1 MRYKKKKIYNFL
13 DDILVSFI
21 FFTVLPLLKFRSNN
35 EKPNYTRSQ
44 WAFPL
49 VGIFIGLVIVFIVK
63 FSLFLGLNLVI
74 ASTLGVLFN
83 IYILGFL
90 ENRQA
95 SNFSK
100 KQNSDNLRTESTET
114 KNQLFLIFLIFLKIH
129 LIAELFI
136 VEGFTF
142 IITGCYALGTFSI
155 VLFRKIFYSYTDENF
170 SIMIGKSSNKN
181 LLLSTSI
188 VLLTIFPLGL
198 LISSILLFAVYFTA
212 FVFNIFLASFG
223 NNKNKKPLGI
233 YTQIIE
239 IISLIIL
246 NFWFII

>member
-21 FFTVLPLLKFRSNN
+21 FFTVLPLHKYRSNS

-95 SNFSK
+95 SKFSK
-100 KQNSDNLRTESTET
+100 KQGIDNLSVKNKET
-114 KNQLFLIFLIFLKIH
+114 KNHLLLILLIFLKIH
-129 LIAELFI
+129 LVAELFI
-136 VEGFTF
+136 VEGFIF

-155 VLFRKIFYSYTDENF
+155 VLIRKIFYSYSDENF
-170 SIMIGKSSNKN
+170 SKMIGKSSNRN
-181 LLLSTSI
+181 LLLSTFI

-198 LISSILLFAVYFTA
+198 LITIILLILVYFTA
-212 FVFNIFLASFG
+212 FALNIFPTSFG
-223 NNKNKKPLGI
+223 NYKNKKPLGI
-233 YTQIIE
+233 YTQIVE
-239 IISLIIL
+239 IISLIIF
-246 NFWFII
+246 NIWFII

>member
-21 FFTVLPLLKFRSNN
+21 FFTVLPLLKYRSNN

-49 VGIFIGLVIVFIVK
+49 VGIFIGLVTVLIVK
-63 FSLFLGLNLVI
+63 FSMFIGLNLI
-74 ASTLGVLFN
+74 ISSTFGVLFN

-136 VEGFTF
+136 VEGFIF

-170 SIMIGKSSNKN
+170 SIIIGKSSNKN
-181 LLLSTSI
+181 LLLSTFI
-188 VLLTIFPLGL
+188 VLLTVFPLGL
-198 LISSILLFAVYFTA
+198 LITIILLIIVYFTA
-212 FVFNIFLASFG
+212 FVFNISFNIKSASG
-223 NNKNKKPLGI
+223 CIVRNL
-233 YTQIIE
+233 
-239 IISLIIL
+239 
-246 NFWFII
+246 

>member
-1 MRYKKKKIYNFL
+1 MGLKKKIFFNIL

-21 FFTVLPLLKFRSNN
+21 FFTVLPLLKYKSND

-49 VGIFIGLVIVFIVK
+49 VGIFIGLVTVLIVK
-63 FSLFLGLNLVI
+63 FSFFLGVNLVI

-90 ENRQA
+90 ENQQE
-95 SNFSK
+95 SKFSK
-100 KQNSDNLRTESTET
+100 KQFSDNLRILSKET
-114 KNQLFLIFLIFLKIH
+114 KNQLFLILLIFLKIH

-155 VLFRKIFYSYTDENF
+155 VLIRKIFYSYSDENF
-170 SIMIGKSSNKN
+170 STMIGKSSNKN
-181 LLLSTSI
+181 LLLSTLI
-188 VLLTIFPLGL
+188 VFLTIFPLGL
-198 LISSILLFAVYFTA
+198 MIASILLIVVYFIV
-212 FVFNIFLASFG
+212 FVFNIFLTNFDK
-223 NNKNKKPLGI
+223 NKNKKPLGI
-233 YTQIIE
+233 YIQIVE

-246 NFWFII
+246 SIWFNI

>member
-1 MRYKKKKIYNFL
+1 M
-13 DDILVSFI
+13 
-21 FFTVLPLLKFRSNN
+21 
-35 EKPNYTRSQ
+35 
-44 WAFPL
+44 
-49 VGIFIGLVIVFIVK
+49 
-63 FSLFLGLNLVI
+63 NLVI
-74 ASTLGVLFN
+74 SSTLGVFFN

-100 KQNSDNLRTESTET
+100 KQNSDNFRIESKET

-155 VLFRKIFYSYTDENF
+155 VLIRKIFYSYSDKNF
-170 SIMIGKSSNKN
+170 SAMIGKSSNKN
-181 LLLSTSI
+181 LLISTFI

-198 LISSILLFAVYFTA
+198 MITSILLVVVYFTA
-212 FVFNIFLASFG
+212 FVFNIFLSSFG
-223 NNKNKKPLGI
+223 NKKNRQLLGI
-233 YTQIIE
+233 YNLIVE

-246 NFWFII
+246 NIWFAI

>member
-1 MRYKKKKIYNFL
+1 MRYKKKIFNKFF

-21 FFTVLPLLKFRSNN
+21 FFTVLPLLKYKSYS

-49 VGIFIGLVIVFIVK
+49 VGIFIGLVTVLIVK
-63 FSLFLGLNLVI
+63 FSFFLGLNLVI

-129 LIAELFI
+129 LIAELFM

-155 VLFRKIFYSYTDENF
+155 VLIRKIFYTYSDEDF
-170 SIMIGKSSNKN
+170 STMIGKSSNKN
-181 LLLSTSI
+181 LLISTFI

-198 LISSILLFAVYFTA
+198 LITSILLIVVYFGIDLK
-212 FVFNIFLASFG
+212 NIIKFLGEVDIKVMVA
-223 NNKNKKPLGI
+223 
-233 YTQIIE
+233 Y
-239 IISLIIL
+239 
-246 NFWFII
+246 

>member
-1 MRYKKKKIYNFL
+1 MKYKKNIFNKFF

-21 FFTVLPLLKFRSNN
+21 FFTELPLLKYKSNN

-49 VGIFIGLVIVFIVK
+49 VGIFIGLVTVLIVK
-63 FSLFLGLNLVI
+63 FSFFLGMNLVI

-90 ENRQA
+90 ENPQE
-95 SNFSK
+95 SKFSK
-100 KQNSDNLRTESTET
+100 KQYSDNLRILSKET
-114 KNQLFLIFLIFLKIH
+114 KNQLFLILLFFLKIH

-155 VLFRKIFYSYTDENF
+155 VLIRKIFYSYTDEDF
-170 SIMIGKSSNKN
+170 STIIGKSSNKN
-181 LLLSTSI
+181 LLLSTLI
-188 VLLTIFPLGL
+188 VFLTIFPIGL
-198 LISSILLFAVYFTA
+198 IIASILLIVVYFIA
-212 FVFNIFLASFG
+212 FVFNIFLTRFSD
-223 NNKNKKPLGI
+223 NRNRQPLGI
-233 YTQIIE
+233 YIQI
-239 IISLIIL
+239 
-246 NFWFII
+246 

>member
-1 MRYKKKKIYNFL
+1 MRYKKKNFYNFL

-49 VGIFIGLVIVFIVK
+49 VGIFIGLVTVLIVK
-63 FSLFLGLNLVI
+63 FSFFIGLNLVI
-74 ASTLGVLFN
+74 ASTFGVLFN

-90 ENRQA
+90 ENRQE

-100 KQNSDNLRTESTET
+100 KQNSDSLKIENQEI
-114 KNQLFLIFLIFLKIH
+114 KNQLFLIFLIFLKIQ
-129 LIAELFI
+129 LIAELFK

-155 VLFRKIFYSYTDENF
+155 VLIRKIFYSYSDKNF
-170 SIMIGKSSNKN
+170 SAMIGKSSNKN
-181 LLLSTSI
+181 LLISTFI

-198 LISSILLFAVYFTA
+198 MITSILLVVVYFTA
-212 FVFNIFLASFG
+212 FVFNIFLTSFV
-223 NNKNKKPLGI
+223 NYKNKIPLGI
-233 YTQIIE
+233 YTQIVE

>member
-1 MRYKKKKIYNFL
+1 MRYKKNIFNKFF

-21 FFTVLPLLKFRSNN
+21 FFTELPLLKYKSNN

-49 VGIFIGLVIVFIVK
+49 VGIFIGLVTVLIVK
-63 FSLFLGLNLVI
+63 FSFFLGMNLVI

-90 ENRQA
+90 ENPQE
-95 SNFSK
+95 SKFSK
-100 KQNSDNLRTESTET
+100 KQYSDNLRILSKET
-114 KNQLFLIFLIFLKIH
+114 KNQLFLILLFFLKIH

-155 VLFRKIFYSYTDENF
+155 VLIRKIFYSYTDEDF
-170 SIMIGKSSNKN
+170 STIIGKSSNKN
-181 LLLSTSI
+181 LLLSTFI
-188 VLLTIFPLGL
+188 VFLTIFPIGL
-198 LISSILLFAVYFTA
+198 IIASILLIVVYFIA
-212 FVFNIFLASFG
+212 FVFNIFLTNFDK
-223 NNKNKKPLGI
+223 NKNKKPLGI
-233 YTQIIE
+233 YTQIVE

-246 NFWFII
+246 NIWFNI

>member
-1 MRYKKKKIYNFL
+1 M
-13 DDILVSFI
+13 
-21 FFTVLPLLKFRSNN
+21 LPLHKYRSNS

-49 VGIFIGLVIVFIVK
+49 VGIFIGLVTVLIIK
-63 FSLFLGLNLVI
+63 FSFFIGLNLVI

-155 VLFRKIFYSYTDENF
+155 VLIRKIFYSYSDKNF
-170 SIMIGKSSNKN
+170 TAMIGKSSNKN
-181 LLLSTSI
+181 LLLSTFI

-198 LISSILLFAVYFTA
+198 MITSILLVVVYFTA
-212 FVFNIFLASFG
+212 FVFNIFLTSFG
-223 NNKNKKPLGI
+223 NYKNKIPLGI
-233 YTQIIE
+233 YTQIVE
-239 IISLIIL
+239 IISLIIFS
-246 NFWFII
+246 FWFIL

>member
-1 MRYKKKKIYNFL
+1 MNLKKKIFNNFL

-21 FFTVLPLLKFRSNN
+21 FFTVVPLLRYKSNN

-49 VGIFIGLVIVFIVK
+49 VGLFIGLVTVLIVK
-63 FSLFLGLNLVI
+63 FAFFLGLNLVI

-90 ENRQA
+90 ENPQS
-95 SNFSK
+95 SNFSR
-100 KQNSDNLRTESTET
+100 KQNSDNLGVESKEV
-114 KNQLFLIFLIFLKIH
+114 KNHLFLILLFFLKIH
-129 LIAELFI
+129 LIAELFL

-155 VLFRKIFYSYTDENF
+155 VLIRKIYYSYSDENF
-170 SIMIGKSSNKN
+170 STMIGKSSNKN
-181 LLLSTSI
+181 LLIATFI

-198 LISSILLFAVYFTA
+198 MITIILLVVIYFTA
-212 FVFNIFLASFG
+212 FVFNIFLTSFG
-223 NNKNKKPLGI
+223 NYKNKKPLGI
-233 YTQIIE
+233 YTQIVE
-239 IISLIIL
+239 SISLIIF
-246 NFWFII
+246 NIWFTI